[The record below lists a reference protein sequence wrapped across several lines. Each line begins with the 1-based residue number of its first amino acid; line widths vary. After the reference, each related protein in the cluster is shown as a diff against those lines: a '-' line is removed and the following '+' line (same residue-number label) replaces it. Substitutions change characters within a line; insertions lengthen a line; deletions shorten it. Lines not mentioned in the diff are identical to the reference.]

1 MFAAASA
8 ALVGGGGRGLDAPS
22 FRTFYLFG
30 AILNVPWL
38 ALGTVY
44 LLAGRRIGD
53 GVRWGLVLASG
64 FAAGVLVTAPCRA
77 PVPTDELPEGQE
89 LFEPLPRILA
99 AVGSGVAALVVIA
112 GALWSAWRL
121 ARGRATGSRDQA
133 VHRPRRLAAGNV
145 VIALGTLVLSA
156 SGTLAGR
163 LGKDTAFAVTLV
175 AGVVILFCGFLIA
188 TPGRPGR
195 APAWLTSSQP
205 RSADDP
211 RSAQGAAQ
219 HLAGQVA
226 RQHVHEQHLG
236 RALVA
241 GQVVVAVGDDGLL
254 VEVLRRPRARRRPS
268 PPRPCAG
275 GRHPRRPRRRR
286 RAARR

>member
-1 MFAAASA
+1 MSLDAALAAAATLVATAFAAATLERWLVRRRPHELAWTVSLAMFAAASA
-8 ALVGGGGRGLDAPS
+8 ALWVAEAAGWSSPS
-22 FRTFYLFG
+22 FRAFYLFG

-38 ALGTVY
+38 ALGTVF

-64 FAAGVLVTAPCRA
+64 FAAGVLVTAPLRA

-112 GALWSAWRL
+112 GAAVVGVAAGPRPGDRL
-121 ARGRATGSRDQA
+121 PRRRRVPS
-133 VHRPRRLAAGNV
+133 RRLAAGNV

-175 AGVVILFCGFLIA
+175 AGVVVLFCGFLIA

-195 APAWLTSSQP
+195 APTWLTSSQP
-205 RSADDP
+205 SSADDP
-211 RSAQGAAQ
+211 RAILAQGAAQ
-219 HLAGQVA
+219 HLA
-226 RQHVHEQHLG
+226 
-236 RALVA
+236 
-241 GQVVVAVGDDGLL
+241 
-254 VEVLRRPRARRRPS
+254 
-268 PPRPCAG
+268 
-275 GRHPRRPRRRR
+275 
-286 RAARR
+286 